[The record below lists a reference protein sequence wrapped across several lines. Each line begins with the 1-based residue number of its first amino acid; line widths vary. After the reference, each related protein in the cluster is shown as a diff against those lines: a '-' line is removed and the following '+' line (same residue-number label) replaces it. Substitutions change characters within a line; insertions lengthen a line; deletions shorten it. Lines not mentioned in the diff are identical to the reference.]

1 MASCMY
7 FSVYKTLPLC
17 LLVHYFSSTY
27 HSVLEKLRKLTFI
40 LSSPTLTESQSSI
53 YWSTDF
59 SVVQS
64 VCPTF
69 CNPMD
74 CCTPGFRVL
83 HHHPEVAQTHVH
95 WVSGLIQPSRPL
107 LSPYPPAFN
116 LSQHQGFF
124 QRVSSLHQVAKVLGL
139 QLQHHPLPFRSEE

>member
-64 VCPTF
+64 VRLFAIPWTAVHQASVSFTITQKLLKLMSTESVDSSNHLVLCCPLILLPLIF
-69 CNPMD
+69 PSI
-74 CCTPGFRVL
+74 
-83 HHHPEVAQTHVH
+83 TH
-95 WVSGLIQPSRPL
+95 
-107 LSPYPPAFN
+107 
-116 LSQHQGFF
+116 F
-124 QRVSSLHQVAKVLGL
+124 QQFKSMGSSWIF
-139 QLQHHPLPFRSEE
+139 LPFEIHASTVIYL

>member
-64 VCPTF
+64 VRLFAIPWTAVHQDSVSFTITQKLLKLMSTESVDSSNHLVLCCPLILLPLIF
-69 CNPMD
+69 PSI
-74 CCTPGFRVL
+74 
-83 HHHPEVAQTHVH
+83 TH
-95 WVSGLIQPSRPL
+95 
-107 LSPYPPAFN
+107 
-116 LSQHQGFF
+116 F
-124 QRVSSLHQVAKVLGL
+124 QQFKSMGSSWIF
-139 QLQHHPLPFRSEE
+139 LPFEIHASTVIYL

>member
-7 FSVYKTLPLC
+7 FSVYKTLPLW

-64 VCPTF
+64 VRLFAIPWTAVHQASVSFTITQKLLKLMSTESVDSSNHLVLCCPLILLPLIF
-69 CNPMD
+69 PSI
-74 CCTPGFRVL
+74 
-83 HHHPEVAQTHVH
+83 TH
-95 WVSGLIQPSRPL
+95 
-107 LSPYPPAFN
+107 
-116 LSQHQGFF
+116 F
-124 QRVSSLHQVAKVLGL
+124 QQFKSMGSSWIF
-139 QLQHHPLPFRSEE
+139 LPFEIHASTVIYL